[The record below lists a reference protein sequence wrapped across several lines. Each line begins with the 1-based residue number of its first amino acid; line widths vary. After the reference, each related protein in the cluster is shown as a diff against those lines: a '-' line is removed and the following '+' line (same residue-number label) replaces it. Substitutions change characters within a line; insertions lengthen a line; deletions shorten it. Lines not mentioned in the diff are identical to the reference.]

1 MESLKYFRLQAIPIL
16 VEMILIRYD
25 PLVLDLGFICG
36 FHQSQKSK
44 VNVGFFERVVGNICL
59 DAWVLCFGR

>member
-1 MESLKYFRLQAIPIL
+1 MESLKCFQLQAIPIL

-25 PLVLDLGFICG
+25 PLVLDLGYICS

-44 VNVGFFERVVGNICL
+44 FNVGFFEEL
-59 DAWVLCFGR
+59 